1 MKKNSNSTNKD
12 KNLKEEVKVNQT
24 SQNIEDLISE
34 IEHLK
39 SKITENEDKVQELET
54 RYVRVLADYHN
65 SEKRLQTERE
75 KIVLY
80 ANEILLAKILE
91 ILEDLEQALIHSK
104 DDGLEKI
111 VQKFRNILRENG
123 VEEIDA
129 KGHHFD
135 PNLHEAIESTAG
147 DEGLIIKVHRKGYTL
162 NDKVIR
168 PSLVAVG
175 NGLNS

>member
-80 ANEILLAKILE
+80 ANEVLLAKILE
-91 ILEDLEQALIHSK
+91 ILDDLEQALIHSK

-123 VEEIDA
+123 VQEIDA
-129 KGHHFD
+129 KGQQFD

-147 DEGLIIKVHRKGYTL
+147 DEGLITKVHRKGYTL